1 VTFSLRRVLNQLTGR
16 SHQIF
21 VALLQDQIDTD
32 LRGVDLLREVLDGR
46 HSGDVAD
53 KLVIELEHQGDRQR
67 AALVAELSRAIT
79 TPIDRED
86 LFRVSRSIDDVL
98 DNLRDFAR
106 ELHLYQPQSTRR
118 FEAPLD
124 AIALGL
130 NALRSGVAGLADL
143 TPAVS
148 DGAKAAKKAGNK
160 IRRLYERA
168 VAELLQQEL
177 SMEVLRQRELL
188 RRLDI
193 VALRLGE
200 AADALAD
207 GALKRSQ

>member
-1 VTFSLRRVLNQLTGR
+1 
-16 SHQIF
+16 
-21 VALLQDQIDTD
+21 
-32 LRGVDLLREVLDGR
+32 
-46 HSGDVAD
+46 
-53 KLVIELEHQGDRQR
+53 
-67 AALVAELSRAIT
+67 
-79 TPIDRED
+79 
-86 LFRVSRSIDDVL
+86 
-98 DNLRDFAR
+98 
-106 ELHLYQPQSTRR
+106 
-118 FEAPLD
+118 
-124 AIALGL
+124 
-130 NALRSGVAGLADL
+130 
-143 TPAVS
+143 VS